1 MTVSSR
7 RVVAGLIRFALV
19 ILAIVFVS
27 GYFVHKRKP
36 SHRDEMRIE
45 TKVPPPE
52 ALAPGD
58 LRIYNRDSSVDLVL
72 VGNNI
77 LAGLSPKTI
86 AKVKDAVNE
95 KTAGETTG
103 FGGSIAQIVKTSV
116 ASAIGTHASFP
127 VSEISDIRYEHNTI
141 VFEWKNG
148 GTHELFS
155 NTKVDGE
162 RVSRTF
168 REEDAQRFIEA
179 VKERMAHPVPATPTA
194 PTTPSKLSAP
204 KPPN

>member
-7 RVVAGLIRFALV
+7 RVVAGLIRFGLV

-27 GYFVHKRKP
+27 GYFIHKMPTRSK
-36 SHRDEMRIE
+36 HTMRVQTE
-45 TKVPPPE
+45 VPPPN

-58 LRIYNRDSSVDLVL
+58 MRIYNRDSSVDLIL
-72 VGNNI
+72 AGNNI

-86 AKVKDAVNE
+86 AKVKDEVNA

-103 FGGSIAQIVKTSV
+103 FGGSIAQIVKSSV

-127 VSEISDIRYEHNTI
+127 VNEIRDIRYENNTI

-148 GTHELFS
+148 DKHELFS
-155 NTKVDGE
+155 STTVQGEKV
-162 RVSRTF
+162 SHTF
-168 REEDAQRFIEA
+168 RQEDAEQFIAA
-179 VKERMAHPVPATPTA
+179 VKDRMAHPVPTIP
-194 PTTPSKLSAP
+194 PPPSAP

>member
-19 ILAIVFVS
+19 IVAIVFIS
-27 GYFVHKRKP
+27 GYFFHKRP
-36 SHRDEMRIE
+36 ARSRHTTMRVQTE
-45 TKVPPPE
+45 VPPPG

-58 LRIYNRDSSVDLVL
+58 MRIYNRDSSVDLIL
-72 VGNNI
+72 AGNNV

-86 AKVKDAVNE
+86 AKVKDAVNA

-116 ASAIGTHASFP
+116 ASAIGTHASYP
-127 VSEISDIRYEHNTI
+127 VSEIRDIRYDDNTI

-148 GTHELFS
+148 DEHEMFS

-162 RVSRTF
+162 KVSRTF
-168 REEDAQRFIEA
+168 SQEDAERFIAA
-179 VKERMAHPVPATPTA
+179 VKDRMAHPVPTTPTPPA
-194 PTTPSKLSAP
+194 AP

>member
-19 ILAIVFVS
+19 ILAIVFAS
-27 GYFVHKRKP
+27 GYFIHKMPTRK
-36 SHRDEMRIE
+36 HTMRVE
-45 TKVPPPE
+45 TEVPPPD

-58 LRIYNRDSSVDLVL
+58 LRIYNRDSTVDLIL
-72 VGNNI
+72 AGNNI

-86 AKVKDAVNE
+86 AKVKDAVGE

-103 FGGSIAQIVKTSV
+103 IGGTIAQIVKTSV

-127 VSEISDIRYEHNTI
+127 VNEISDIRYEDNTI
-141 VFEWKNG
+141 VFDWKNG
-148 GTHELFS
+148 DKHEMFS
-155 NTKVDGE
+155 NTTVQGEKV
-162 RVSRTF
+162 SHTF
-168 REEDAQRFIEA
+168 PREDAERFIAA
-179 VKERMAHPVPATPTA
+179 VKDRMAHPLPTVPPPA
-194 PTTPSKLSAP
+194 AP

>member
-7 RVVAGLIRFALV
+7 RVVAGLIRFGLV
-19 ILAIVFVS
+19 LLAIVFVS
-27 GYFVHKRKP
+27 GYFIHKRAP
-36 SHRDEMRIE
+36 SIRHPMRMQTE
-45 TKVPPPE
+45 VPPPT

-58 LRIYNRDSSVDLVL
+58 MRIFNRDSSVDLIL
-72 VGNNI
+72 AGNNI

-103 FGGSIAQIVKTSV
+103 FGGSIAQIVKSSV

-127 VSEISDIRYEHNTI
+127 ISEISDIRYEHNTI
-141 VFEWKNG
+141 VFDWKNG
-148 GTHELFS
+148 DKHELFS

-162 RVSRTF
+162 KVSRTF
-168 REEDAQRFIEA
+168 AREDAERFIEA
-179 VKERMAHPVPATPTA
+179 VKERMANPVPSTPPA
-194 PTTPSKLSAP
+194 PAAP